1 MVGDYDIVL
10 PETGEVIATK
20 LHVNDIL
27 LFERVYSFLM
37 CRQMCYMSNAEF
49 AKQLGFCESTASKCI
64 SRLKKIGLVEVFI
77 DKKFNGRI
85 KDTRY
90 IYVQPSRMLQII
102 AERKKAAK
110 KGHPYDCLLLQPLEG
125 QTEQMAETQPLAE
138 TQPFEETEQKPRRRE
153 ALKEK

>member
-1 MVGDYDIVL
+1 MVGDYAIVS
-10 PETGEVIATK
+10 PETGEVITTK

-85 KDTRY
+85 KDNRY
-90 IYVQPSRMLQII
+90 IYVQPNRMLQII

-125 QTEQMAETQPLAE
+125 QTEQMAETQPL
-138 TQPFEETEQKPRRRE
+138 EETEQKPRRRE
-153 ALKEK
+153 APKEK